1 MDFAYWKQQ
10 IETAKSNLKNYF
22 KQAEDCEKAYH
33 NTDLNYNIFYSN
45 VEILTSHLCL
55 ANPKPDIQRRFL
67 KRLEKNKLRSN
78 TYADVAKVLN
88 GAVEF
93 VSDVSCLDER
103 ITNAVKK
110 SVIDGRGI
118 AWIDYEPEISVDENG
133 VEYVSSRNI
142 RIESLNPWEFL
153 YSSAEKEEDIWW
165 VARRHLLSR
174 EDIKRRFGYN
184 PKDQELQFKQEDE
197 TQLKRGEVWEIWDK
211 NSKKRA
217 FLLVSS
223 YKDKFLEVVDDPYKL
238 EGFFPCDSLDFVDKG
253 TVPVPEYMIYKKQAD
268 LLEVVCKKA
277 AEIEDV
283 VKLVTLIGS
292 QDKGI
297 AQRITAAQ
305 NGDVLSIPTDN
316 MVGAAESMIATTP
329 VDKAIILLEHLQIE
343 KEKLKQN
350 IYDITGISDI
360 MRGATEAQETA
371 TAQKIKGLFGSLRFQ
386 ARQKKVQNFR
396 KNIYKIIAELIA
408 EHYDEETLSEM
419 TCTYLPTAETKQTLI
434 LKQQQGEE
442 LTPDEI
448 NILETP
454 TWGDLMYI
462 LRNDKLRN
470 YTVDIETVATA
481 FDDMEQQN
489 AAIKDLT
496 NLYLSMVQYADS
508 LSPATL
514 KGFIP
519 LIKMNLS
526 SIKISSAVGNQLE
539 EAIESAYKEAEEE
552 AQQPQQPNPELL
564 KIQSDIDYKQGELKI
579 KEQEIAIKQQEAD
592 RKDAELQAQIYL
604 KEQEISTGVDIN
616 ANISG
621 DVASIE

>member
-1 MDFAYWKQQ
+1 MDFLYWKQQ

-22 KQAEDCEKAYH
+22 KDAETCEKAYH
-33 NTDLNYNIFYSN
+33 NTDMNYNVFYSN
-45 VEILTSHLCL
+45 VEILNANLCIS
-55 ANPKPDIQRRFL
+55 NPKPDIQRRFL
-67 KRLEKNKLRSN
+67 KRLEKDKLKSN
-78 TYADVAKVLN
+78 TYAMVAKILN
-88 GAVEF
+88 SAVEF
-93 VSDVSCLDER
+93 VVDTSSFDER
-103 ITNAVKK
+103 NEEAVKK
-110 SVIDGRGI
+110 SVVDGRGI
-118 AWIDYEPEISVDENG
+118 LWVDYEPTIEKNELG
-133 VEYVSSRNI
+133 EEYVSDREI
-142 RIESLNPWEFL
+142 RIESLNPQEFL
-153 YSSAEKEEDIWW
+153 YSSAEKESDIWW

-174 EDIKRRFGYN
+174 EDIKRRFNYS
-184 PKDQELQFKQEDE
+184 PTEPELQFKQEDE

-211 NSKKRA
+211 NSRKRA
-217 FLLVSS
+217 FILLSDVRQ
-223 YKDKFLEVVDDPYKL
+223 KFLEVTDDPYKL
-238 EGFFPCDSLDFVDKG
+238 EEFFPCGCLDFVKNG
-253 TVPVPEYMIYKKQAD
+253 TTPIPEYMIYRKQAD

-277 AEIEDV
+277 AQVEDE
-283 VKLVTLIGS
+283 VKYVTLIGS

-316 MVGAAESMIATTP
+316 MVGAAESLIATTP
-329 VDKAIILLEHLQIE
+329 VDKAILLLEHLQVE

-360 MRGATEAQETA
+360 MRGATDSQETA

-386 ARQKKVQNFR
+386 TRQKKVQNFR
-396 KNIYKIIAELIA
+396 KNIYKLIAEIIA
-408 EHYDEETLSEM
+408 EHYDEQTLSEM
-419 TCTYLPTAETKQTLI
+419 TCTYLPTDEDKMNIILAQKQGLASQDQ
-434 LKQQQGEE
+434 LNE
-442 LTPDEI
+442 LTE
-448 NILETP
+448 P
-454 TWGDLMYI
+454 TWGDVMYI

-481 FDDMEQQN
+481 FDDLEQQN

-496 NLYLSMVQYADS
+496 NLYLSMVQYSDS

-526 SIKISSAVGNQLE
+526 SVKISSAVGNQLE

-552 AQQPQQPNPELL
+552 AQVQQPNPDLM
-564 KIQSDIDYKQGELKI
+564 KIQSEIEYKQGELKI
-579 KEQEIAIKQQEAD
+579 KEQEVAIKQQEAD
-592 RKDAELQAQIYL
+592 RKDAELEAQIYL
-604 KEQEISTGVDIN
+604 KQQEISTGVDIN

>member
-1 MDFAYWKQQ
+1 MDFIYWKHQ
-10 IETAKSNLKNYF
+10 IEAAKSNLRNYI
-22 KQAEDCEKAYH
+22 KEAEDCYKAYH
-33 NTDLNYNIFYSN
+33 NKEMNYNIFYSN
-45 VEILTSHLCL
+45 VEILTANLCI

-67 KRLEKNKLRSN
+67 KRLEKNKLKSN
-78 TYADVAKVLN
+78 TYAEVAKVLN
-88 GAVEF
+88 GAVEY
-93 VSDVSCLDER
+93 VSDTANLDEQ

-118 AWIDYEPEISVDENG
+118 AWIDYEPEIAVDEAG
-133 VEYVSSRNI
+133 QEYVAERNI
-142 RIESLNPWEFL
+142 RIESLNPQEFL

-174 EDIKRRFGYN
+174 QDITRRFGYRVTE
-184 PKDQELQFKQEDE
+184 QELQFKQEDE

-211 NSKKRA
+211 NAKKRA
-217 FLLVSS
+217 FMLLSS
-223 YKDKFLEVVDDPYKL
+223 QREKFLEVVDDPYGL
-238 EGFFPCDSLDFVDKG
+238 EGFFPCDTLDFVDDG
-253 TVPVPEYMIYKKQAD
+253 TIPVPEYLIYKKQAD

-277 AEIEDV
+277 AEIEDE

-292 QDKGI
+292 QDKDI

-305 NGDVLSIPTDN
+305 NGAVLSIPTDN
-316 MVGAAESMIATTP
+316 MVNSAESLITTTP
-329 VDKAIILLEHLQIE
+329 VDKAILLLEHLQIE

-360 MRGATEAQETA
+360 MRGVTVADETA

-386 ARQKKVQNFR
+386 SRQKKVQNFR
-396 KNIYKIIAELIA
+396 RNIYKIIAEIIA

-419 TCTYLPTAETKQTLI
+419 TCTYLPTAETKQKIMLVQAKGVQ
-434 LKQQQGEE
+434 LP
-442 LTPDEI
+442 PDEI
-448 NILETP
+448 NILEQP

-470 YTVDIETVATA
+470 FTVEVETVATA
-481 FDDMEQQN
+481 FDDKEQQN

-496 NLYLSMVQYADS
+496 QLYLSMVQYADS

-519 LIKMNLS
+519 LMKLNLS
-526 SIKISSAVGNQLE
+526 SVKISSAVGNQLE

-552 AQQPQQPNPELL
+552 AQQPQPPNPELL
-564 KIQSDIDYKQGELKI
+564 KIQSDIDYKRGELEI
-579 KEQEIAIKQQEAD
+579 KKQEVSIKQQEAD
-592 RKDAELQAQIYL
+592 RKDAELEAQIYL
-604 KEQEISTGVDIN
+604 KEQEISTGVDID

>member
-1 MDFAYWKQQ
+1 
-10 IETAKSNLKNYF
+10 
-22 KQAEDCEKAYH
+22 
-33 NTDLNYNIFYSN
+33 
-45 VEILTSHLCL
+45 
-55 ANPKPDIQRRFL
+55 
-67 KRLEKNKLRSN
+67 
-78 TYADVAKVLN
+78 
-88 GAVEF
+88 
-93 VSDVSCLDER
+93 
-103 ITNAVKK
+103 
-110 SVIDGRGI
+110 
-118 AWIDYEPEISVDENG
+118 
-133 VEYVSSRNI
+133 
-142 RIESLNPWEFL
+142 
-153 YSSAEKEEDIWW
+153 
-165 VARRHLLSR
+165 
-174 EDIKRRFGYN
+174 
-184 PKDQELQFKQEDE
+184 
-197 TQLKRGEVWEIWDK
+197 
-211 NSKKRA
+211 
-217 FLLVSS
+217 
-223 YKDKFLEVVDDPYKL
+223 
-238 EGFFPCDSLDFVDKG
+238 
-253 TVPVPEYMIYKKQAD
+253 MIYKKQAE

-277 AEIEDV
+277 AQIEDE
-283 VKLVTLIGS
+283 VKYVTLIGS

-316 MVGAAESMIATTP
+316 MVGAAEGLIATTP
-329 VDKAIILLEHLQIE
+329 VDKAILLLEHLQVE

-360 MRGATEAQETA
+360 MRGSTESQETA

-386 ARQKKVQNFR
+386 TRQKKVQNFR
-396 KNIYKIIAELIA
+396 KNLYKIIAEIIA

-419 TCTYLPTAETKQTLI
+419 TCTYLPTAETKQMLI
-434 LKQQQGEE
+434 LKQQQGLK

-448 NILETP
+448 NILEEP

-462 LRNDKLRN
+462 MRNDKLRN

-481 FDDMEQQN
+481 FDDLEQQN
-489 AAIKDLT
+489 SAIKDLT

-526 SIKISSAVGNQLE
+526 SVKISSAVGNQLE
-539 EAIESAYKEAEEE
+539 EAIEQAYKEAEEE

-579 KEQEIAIKQQEAD
+579 KEQEVAIRQQEAD

-604 KEQEISTGVDIN
+604 KEQEISSGVDIN

>member
-1 MDFAYWKQQ
+1 MDFLYWKQQ

-22 KQAEDCEKAYH
+22 KDAETCEKAYH
-33 NTDLNYNIFYSN
+33 NTDMNYNVFYSN
-45 VEILTSHLCL
+45 VEILNANLCIS
-55 ANPKPDIQRRFL
+55 NPKPDIQRRFL
-67 KRLEKNKLRSN
+67 KRLEKDKLKSN
-78 TYADVAKVLN
+78 TYAMVAKVLN

-93 VSDVSCLDER
+93 VSDVSDLDEQLS
-103 ITNAVKK
+103 IAVKN
-110 SVIDGRGI
+110 SVINGRGI
-118 AWIDYEPEISVDENG
+118 LWLDYEPTIETNELG
-133 VEYVSSRNI
+133 EEYVSDREI
-142 RIESLNPWEFL
+142 RIESLNPQEFL
-153 YSSAEKEEDIWW
+153 YSSAEKEKDIWW

-174 EDIKRRFGYN
+174 EDIKRRFNYS
-184 PKDQELQFKQEDE
+184 PTEPELQFKQEDE

-211 NSKKRA
+211 NSRKRA
-217 FLLVSS
+217 FILLSDVRQ
-223 YKDKFLEVVDDPYKL
+223 KFLEVTDDPYKL
-238 EGFFPCDSLDFVDKG
+238 DGFFPCDTLEFV
-253 TVPVPEYMIYKKQAD
+253 TNYTTPIPEYMIYRKQAD

-277 AEIEDV
+277 AQVEDE
-283 VKLVTLIGS
+283 VKYVTLIGS

-316 MVGAAESMIATTP
+316 MVGAAESLIATTP
-329 VDKAIILLEHLQIE
+329 VDKAILLLEHLQIE

-360 MRGATEAQETA
+360 MRGATDSQETA

-386 ARQKKVQNFR
+386 TRQKKVQNFR
-396 KNIYKIIAELIA
+396 KNIYKLIAEIIA
-408 EHYDEETLSEM
+408 EHYDEQTLSEM
-419 TCTYLPTAETKQTLI
+419 TCTYLPTDEDKMNIVLAQKQGLASQDQ
-434 LKQQQGEE
+434 LNE
-442 LTPDEI
+442 LTE
-448 NILETP
+448 P
-454 TWGDLMYI
+454 TWGDVMYI
-462 LRNDKLRN
+462 LRNDKLRS

-481 FDDMEQQN
+481 FDDLEQQN

-496 NLYLSMVQYADS
+496 QLYLSMVQYSDS

-526 SIKISSAVGNQLE
+526 SVKISSAVGNQLE

-552 AQQPQQPNPELL
+552 AQVQQPNPDLM
-564 KIQSDIDYKQGELKI
+564 KIQSEIEYKQGELKI
-579 KEQEIAIKQQEAD
+579 KEQEVAIKQQEAD
-592 RKDAELQAQIYL
+592 RKDAELEAQIYL
-604 KEQEISTGVDIN
+604 KQQEISTGVDIN

>member
-10 IETAKSNLKNYF
+10 IETAKSNLRNYF
-22 KQAEDCEKAYH
+22 KEAEDCEKAYH
-33 NTDLNYNIFYSN
+33 NIDMNYNIFYSN
-45 VEILTSHLCL
+45 VEILNANLCI

-67 KRLEKNKLRSN
+67 KKLEKNKLRSN

-93 VSDVSCLDER
+93 VSDTSNLDEHLS
-103 ITNAVKK
+103 NAVKK
-110 SVIDGRGI
+110 AVIDGRGI
-118 AWIDYEPEISVDENG
+118 GWIDYEPTISVDEEG
-133 VEYVSSRNI
+133 AEYVSERKI

-184 PKDQELQFKQEDE
+184 PSDAELQFKQEDE

-217 FLLVSS
+217 FLLISNI
-223 YKDKFLEVVDDPYKL
+223 KQKFLEVVDDPYKL
-238 EGFFPCDSLDFVDKG
+238 EGFFPCDTLDFVTDG
-253 TVPVPEYMIYKKQAD
+253 TKPIPEYMIYKKQAE

-277 AEIEDV
+277 AQIEDE
-283 VKLVTLIGS
+283 VKYVTLIGS

-316 MVGAAESMIATTP
+316 MVGAAEGLIATTP
-329 VDKAIILLEHLQIE
+329 VDKAILLLEHLQIE

-386 ARQKKVQNFR
+386 TRQKKVQNFR
-396 KNIYKIIAELIA
+396 KNLYKIIAEIIA
-408 EHYDEETLSEM
+408 EHYDEDTLSEM

-434 LKQQQGEE
+434 LKQQQGIE
-442 LTPDEI
+442 LTPDEV
-448 NILETP
+448 NILEEP

-462 LRNDKLRN
+462 MRNDKLRN

-481 FDDMEQQN
+481 FDDLEQQN

-526 SIKISSAVGNQLE
+526 SVKISSAVGNQLE
-539 EAIESAYKEAEEE
+539 EAIEQAYKEAEEE

-579 KEQEIAIKQQEAD
+579 KEQEVAIRQQEAD

-621 DVASIE
+621 DVAAIE

>member
-1 MDFAYWKQQ
+1 MDFLYWKQQ

-22 KQAEDCEKAYH
+22 KDTETCEKAYH
-33 NTDLNYNIFYSN
+33 NTDMNYNVFYSN
-45 VEILTSHLCL
+45 VEILNANLCIS
-55 ANPKPDIQRRFL
+55 NPKPDIQRRFL
-67 KRLEKNKLRSN
+67 KRLEKDKLKSN
-78 TYADVAKVLN
+78 TYAMVAKVLN

-93 VSDVSCLDER
+93 VSDVSDLDEQLS
-103 ITNAVKK
+103 IAVKN
-110 SVIDGRGI
+110 SVINGRGI
-118 AWIDYEPEISVDENG
+118 LWLDYEPSISVENG
-133 VEYVSSRNI
+133 EEYVSDREI
-142 RIESLNPWEFL
+142 RIESLNPQEFL
-153 YSSAEKEEDIWW
+153 YSSAEKEKDIWW

-174 EDIKRRFGYN
+174 EDIKRRFNYS
-184 PKDQELQFKQEDE
+184 PTEPELQFKQEDE

-211 NSKKRA
+211 NSRKRA
-217 FLLVSS
+217 FILLSDVRQ
-223 YKDKFLEVVDDPYKL
+223 KFLEVTDDPYKL
-238 EGFFPCDSLDFVDKG
+238 DGFFPCDTLEFV
-253 TVPVPEYMIYKKQAD
+253 TNYTTPIPEYMIYRKQAD

-277 AEIEDV
+277 AQVEDE
-283 VKLVTLIGS
+283 VKYVTLIGS

-316 MVGAAESMIATTP
+316 MVGAAESLIATTP
-329 VDKAIILLEHLQIE
+329 VDKAILLLEHLQVE

-360 MRGATEAQETA
+360 MRGATDSQETA

-386 ARQKKVQNFR
+386 TRQKKVQNFR
-396 KNIYKIIAELIA
+396 KNIYKLIAEIIA
-408 EHYDEETLSEM
+408 EHYDEKTLSEM
-419 TCTYLPTAETKQTLI
+419 TCTYLPTDEDKMNIVLAQKQGVQLSAEQV
-434 LKQQQGEE
+434 
-442 LTPDEI
+442 
-448 NILETP
+448 NILNEP
-454 TWGDLMYI
+454 TWGDVMYI

-481 FDDMEQQN
+481 FDDLEQQN

-496 NLYLSMVQYADS
+496 NLYLSMVQYSDS

-526 SIKISSAVGNQLE
+526 SVKISSAVGNQLE

-552 AQQPQQPNPELL
+552 AQVQQPNPDLM
-564 KIQSDIDYKQGELKI
+564 KIQSEIEYKQGELKI
-579 KEQEIAIKQQEAD
+579 KEQEVAIKQQEAD
-592 RKDAELQAQIYL
+592 RKDAELEAQIYL
-604 KEQEISTGVDIN
+604 KQQEISTGVDIN
-616 ANISG
+616 TNISG

>member
-1 MDFAYWKQQ
+1 MDFLYWKQQ

-22 KQAEDCEKAYH
+22 KDAETCEKAYH
-33 NTDLNYNIFYSN
+33 NTDMNYNVFYSN
-45 VEILTSHLCL
+45 VEILNANLCIS
-55 ANPKPDIQRRFL
+55 NPKPDIQRRFL
-67 KRLEKNKLRSN
+67 KRLEKDKLKSN
-78 TYADVAKVLN
+78 TYAMVAKVIN

-93 VSDVSCLDER
+93 VSDVSDLDEQLS
-103 ITNAVKK
+103 IAVKN
-110 SVIDGRGI
+110 SVINGRGI
-118 AWIDYEPEISVDENG
+118 LWLDYEPTISVENG
-133 VEYVSSRNI
+133 EEYVSDREI
-142 RIESLNPWEFL
+142 RIESLNPQEFL
-153 YSSAEKEEDIWW
+153 YSSAEKEKDIWW

-174 EDIKRRFGYN
+174 EDIKRRFGYS
-184 PKDQELQFKQEDE
+184 PSEAELQFKQEDE

-211 NSKKRA
+211 NSRKRA
-217 FLLVSS
+217 FILLSDVRQ
-223 YKDKFLEVVDDPYKL
+223 KFLEVIDDPYKL
-238 EGFFPCDSLDFVDKG
+238 EGFFPCDTLEFV
-253 TVPVPEYMIYKKQAD
+253 TNYTTPIPEYMIYRKQAD

-277 AEIEDV
+277 AQVEDE
-283 VKLVTLIGS
+283 VKYVTLIGS

-316 MVGAAESMIATTP
+316 MVGAAESLIATTP
-329 VDKAIILLEHLQIE
+329 VDKAILLLEHLQVE

-360 MRGATEAQETA
+360 MRGATDSQETA

-386 ARQKKVQNFR
+386 TRQKKVQNFR
-396 KNIYKIIAELIA
+396 KNIYKLIAEIIA
-408 EHYDEETLSEM
+408 EHYDEQTLSEM
-419 TCTYLPTAETKQTLI
+419 TCTYLPTDEDKMNIVLAQKQGVQLSAEQV
-434 LKQQQGEE
+434 
-442 LTPDEI
+442 
-448 NILETP
+448 NILNEP
-454 TWGDLMYI
+454 TWGDVMYI

-481 FDDMEQQN
+481 FDDLEQQN

-496 NLYLSMVQYADS
+496 NLYLSMVQYSDS

-526 SIKISSAVGNQLE
+526 SVKISSAVGNQLE

-552 AQQPQQPNPELL
+552 AQVQQPNPDLM
-564 KIQSDIDYKQGELKI
+564 KIQSEIEYKQGELKI
-579 KEQEIAIKQQEAD
+579 KEQEVAIKQQEAD
-592 RKDAELQAQIYL
+592 RKDAELEAQIYL
-604 KEQEISTGVDIN
+604 KQQKISTGVDIN
-616 ANISG
+616 TNISG

>member
-1 MDFAYWKQQ
+1 MDFLYWKQQ

-22 KQAEDCEKAYH
+22 KDAETCEKAYH
-33 NTDLNYNIFYSN
+33 NTDMNYNVFYSN
-45 VEILTSHLCL
+45 VEILNANLCIS
-55 ANPKPDIQRRFL
+55 NPKPDIQRRFL
-67 KRLEKNKLRSN
+67 KRLEKDKLKSN
-78 TYADVAKVLN
+78 TYAMVAKVLN

-93 VSDVSCLDER
+93 ISDVSDLDEQLS
-103 ITNAVKK
+103 IAVKN
-110 SVIDGRGI
+110 SVINGRGVL
-118 AWIDYEPEISVDENG
+118 WLDYEPTIETNELNE
-133 VEYVSSRNI
+133 EYVSDREI
-142 RIESLNPWEFL
+142 RIESLNPQEFL
-153 YSSAEKEEDIWW
+153 YSSAEKEKDIWW

-184 PKDQELQFKQEDE
+184 PTEPELQFKQEDE

-211 NSKKRA
+211 NSRKRA
-217 FLLVSS
+217 FILLSDVRQ
-223 YKDKFLEVVDDPYKL
+223 KFLEVTDDPYKL
-238 EGFFPCDSLDFVDKG
+238 DGFFPCDTLEFV
-253 TVPVPEYMIYKKQAD
+253 TNYTTPIPEYMIYRKQAE
-268 LLEVVCKKA
+268 LLEIVCKKA
-277 AEIEDV
+277 AQVEDE
-283 VKLVTLIGS
+283 VKYVTLIGS

-316 MVGAAESMIATTP
+316 MVGAAESLIATTP
-329 VDKAIILLEHLQIE
+329 VDKAILLLEHLQTE

-360 MRGATEAQETA
+360 MRGATDSQETA

-386 ARQKKVQNFR
+386 TRQKKVQNFR
-396 KNIYKIIAELIA
+396 KNIYKLIAEIIA
-408 EHYDEETLSEM
+408 EHYDEQTLSEM
-419 TCTYLPTAETKQTLI
+419 TCTYLPTDEDKMNIVLAQKQGLANQDQ
-434 LKQQQGEE
+434 LNE
-442 LTPDEI
+442 LTE
-448 NILETP
+448 P
-454 TWGDLMYI
+454 TWGDVMYI

-481 FDDMEQQN
+481 FDDLEQQN

-496 NLYLSMVQYADS
+496 QLYLSMVQYSDS

-526 SIKISSAVGNQLE
+526 SVKISSAVGNQLE

-552 AQQPQQPNPELL
+552 AQVQQPNPDLM
-564 KIQSDIDYKQGELKI
+564 KIQSEIEYKQGELKI
-579 KEQEIAIKQQEAD
+579 KEQEVAIKQQEAD
-592 RKDAELQAQIYL
+592 RKDAELEAQIYL
-604 KEQEISTGVDIN
+604 KQQEISTGVDIN

>member
-10 IETAKSNLKNYF
+10 IETAKSNLKSYF
-22 KQAEDCEKAYH
+22 RDVETCENAYH
-33 NTDLNYNIFYSN
+33 NTDLNYNVFYSN
-45 VEILTSHLCL
+45 VEILKANLCI

-67 KRLEKNKLRSN
+67 KRLEKDKLKSN

-88 GAVEF
+88 GAVDF
-93 VSDVSCLDER
+93 VSDVSCLDKE
-103 ITNAVKK
+103 ISDAVKNAV
-110 SVIDGRGI
+110 VCGRGI
-118 AWIDYEPEISVDENG
+118 LWLDYEPTISVNESGDEYISDR
-133 VEYVSSRNI
+133 EI
-142 RIESLNPWEFL
+142 RIESLMPQEFL
-153 YSSAEKEEDIWW
+153 YSSAEKEKNIWW

-184 PKDQELQFKQEDE
+184 PSEAELQFKQEDE

-217 FLLVSS
+217 FILVT
-223 YKDKFLEVVDDPYKL
+223 DVRQKFLEVVDDPYKL
-238 EGFFPCDSLDFVDKG
+238 EVFFPCDCLDFITRA
-253 TVPVPEYMIYKKQAD
+253 TVPVPEYMIYHKQAD

-277 AEIEDV
+277 AQIEDEI
-283 VKLVTLIGS
+283 KYVTVIGS

-297 AQRITAAQ
+297 AQRITAAR
-305 NGDVLSIPTDN
+305 NGAVISIPTAD
-316 MVGAAESMIATTP
+316 MVNAVESLITTTP
-329 VDKAIILLEHLQIE
+329 VDKAILLLEHLQIE

-360 MRGATEAQETA
+360 MRGATDSQETA

-386 ARQKKVQNFR
+386 TRQKEVQNFR
-396 KNIYKIIAELIA
+396 KNIYKIIAEIIA

-419 TCTYLPTAETKQTLI
+419 TCTYLPTEEDKLSIVMAQR
-434 LKQQQGEE
+434 QGAQ
-442 LTPDEI
+442 LTPDQL
-448 NILETP
+448 NILNEP
-454 TWGDLMYI
+454 TWGDVMYI

-552 AQQPQQPNPELL
+552 AQQPQEPNPELL
-564 KIQSDIDYKQGELKI
+564 KIQSEIDYKQGELKI
-579 KEQEIAIKQQEAD
+579 KEQEVAIKQQEAD
-592 RKDAELQAQIYL
+592 RKDAELEAQFYL
-604 KEQEISTGVDIN
+604 KEQEIQSGVDIN
-616 ANISG
+616 TNISG
-621 DVASIE
+621 DVASLE

>member
-1 MDFAYWKQQ
+1 MDFLYWKQQ

-22 KQAEDCEKAYH
+22 KDAETCEKAYH
-33 NTDLNYNIFYSN
+33 NTDMNYNVFYSN
-45 VEILTSHLCL
+45 VEILNANLCIS
-55 ANPKPDIQRRFL
+55 NPKPDIQRRFL
-67 KRLEKNKLRSN
+67 KRLEKDKLKSN
-78 TYADVAKVLN
+78 TYAMVAKVLN

-93 VSDVSCLDER
+93 VSDVSDLDEQLS
-103 ITNAVKK
+103 IAVKN
-110 SVIDGRGI
+110 SVINGRGI
-118 AWIDYEPEISVDENG
+118 LWLDYEPTISVENG
-133 VEYVSSRNI
+133 EEYVSDREI
-142 RIESLNPWEFL
+142 RIESLNPQEFL
-153 YSSAEKEEDIWW
+153 YSSAEKEKDIWW

-174 EDIKRRFGYN
+174 EDIKRRFGYS
-184 PKDQELQFKQEDE
+184 PSEAELQFKQEDE

-211 NSKKRA
+211 NSRKRA
-217 FLLVSS
+217 FILLSDVRQ
-223 YKDKFLEVVDDPYKL
+223 KFLEVTDDPYKL
-238 EGFFPCDSLDFVDKG
+238 DGFFPCDTLEFV
-253 TVPVPEYMIYKKQAD
+253 TNYTTPIPEYMIYRKQAD

-277 AEIEDV
+277 AQVEDE
-283 VKLVTLIGS
+283 VKYVTLIGS

-316 MVGAAESMIATTP
+316 MVGAAESLIATTP
-329 VDKAIILLEHLQIE
+329 VDKAILLLEHLQVE

-360 MRGATEAQETA
+360 MRGATDSQETA

-386 ARQKKVQNFR
+386 TRQKKVQNFR
-396 KNIYKIIAELIA
+396 RNIYKLIAEIIA
-408 EHYDEETLSEM
+408 EHYDEQTLSEM
-419 TCTYLPTAETKQTLI
+419 TCTYLPTDEDKMNIVLAQKQGLASQDQ
-434 LKQQQGEE
+434 LNE
-442 LTPDEI
+442 LTE
-448 NILETP
+448 P
-454 TWGDLMYI
+454 TWGDVMYI

-481 FDDMEQQN
+481 FDDLEQQN

-496 NLYLSMVQYADS
+496 QLYLSMVQYSDS

-526 SIKISSAVGNQLE
+526 SVKISSAVGNQLE

-552 AQQPQQPNPELL
+552 AQVQQPNPDLM
-564 KIQSDIDYKQGELKI
+564 KIQSEIEYKQGELKI
-579 KEQEIAIKQQEAD
+579 KEQEVAIKQQEAD
-592 RKDAELQAQIYL
+592 RKDAELEAQIYL
-604 KEQEISTGVDIN
+604 KQQEISTGVDIN

>member
-1 MDFAYWKQQ
+1 MDFLYWKQQ

-22 KQAEDCEKAYH
+22 KDAETCEKAYH
-33 NTDLNYNIFYSN
+33 NTDMNYNVFYSN
-45 VEILTSHLCL
+45 VEILNANLCIS
-55 ANPKPDIQRRFL
+55 NPKPDIQRRFL
-67 KRLEKNKLRSN
+67 KRLEKNKLKSN
-78 TYADVAKVLN
+78 TYAMVAKVLN

-93 VSDVSCLDER
+93 VSDVSDLDEQLS
-103 ITNAVKK
+103 IAVKN
-110 SVIDGRGI
+110 SVINGRGI
-118 AWIDYEPEISVDENG
+118 LWLDYEPTIETNELG
-133 VEYVSSRNI
+133 EEYVSDREI
-142 RIESLNPWEFL
+142 RIESLNPQEFL
-153 YSSAEKEEDIWW
+153 YSSAEKEKDIWW

-174 EDIKRRFGYN
+174 EDIKRRFNYS
-184 PKDQELQFKQEDE
+184 PTEPELQFKQEDE

-211 NSKKRA
+211 NSRKRA
-217 FLLVSS
+217 FILLSDVRQ
-223 YKDKFLEVVDDPYKL
+223 KFLEVVDDPYKL
-238 EGFFPCDSLDFVDKG
+238 DGFFPCDTLEFV
-253 TVPVPEYMIYKKQAD
+253 TNYTTPIPEYMIYRKQAD

-277 AEIEDV
+277 AQVEDE
-283 VKLVTLIGS
+283 VKYVTLIGS

-316 MVGAAESMIATTP
+316 MVGAAESLIATTP
-329 VDKAIILLEHLQIE
+329 VDKAILLLEHLQVE

-360 MRGATEAQETA
+360 MRGATDSQETA

-386 ARQKKVQNFR
+386 TRQKKVQNFR
-396 KNIYKIIAELIA
+396 KNIYKLIAEIIA
-408 EHYDEETLSEM
+408 EHYDEQTLSEM
-419 TCTYLPTAETKQTLI
+419 TCTYLPTDEDKMNIVLAQKQGLASQDQ
-434 LKQQQGEE
+434 LNE
-442 LTPDEI
+442 LTE
-448 NILETP
+448 P
-454 TWGDLMYI
+454 TWGDVMYI

-481 FDDMEQQN
+481 FDDLEQQN

-496 NLYLSMVQYADS
+496 NLYLSMVQYSDS

-526 SIKISSAVGNQLE
+526 SVKMSSAVGNQLE

-552 AQQPQQPNPELL
+552 AQVQQPNPDLM
-564 KIQSDIDYKQGELKI
+564 KIQSEIEYKQGELKI
-579 KEQEIAIKQQEAD
+579 KEQEVAIKQQEAD
-592 RKDAELQAQIYL
+592 RKDAELEAQIYL
-604 KEQEISTGVDIN
+604 KQQEISTGVDIN

>member
-33 NTDLNYNIFYSN
+33 NTELNYNIFYSN
-45 VEILTSHLCL
+45 VEILTANLCI

-93 VSDVSCLDER
+93 VSDASCLDER

-110 SVIDGRGI
+110 SVIDGRGV
-118 AWIDYEPEISVDENG
+118 AWIDYEPEISVDDNG
-133 VEYVSSRNI
+133 AEYVSGRNI
-142 RIESLNPWEFL
+142 RVDSLNPWEFL

-184 PKDQELQFKQEDE
+184 PKDEELQFKQEDE

-238 EGFFPCDSLDFVDKG
+238 EGFFPCDSLDFINKG
-253 TVPVPEYMIYKKQAD
+253 VVPVPEYMIYKKQAD
-268 LLEVVCKKA
+268 LLEVVCKKSA
-277 AEIEDV
+277 VIEDE
-283 VKLVTLIGS
+283 VKLVTLVGS

-305 NGDVLSIPTDN
+305 NGEVLSIPTDN
-316 MVGAAESMIATTP
+316 MVGAAESLITTTP
-329 VDKAIILLEHLQIE
+329 VDKAIILLEHLQVE

-360 MRGATEAQETA
+360 MRGVTDSQETA
-371 TAQKIKGLFGSLRFQ
+371 AAQRIKGLFGSLRFQ
-386 ARQKKVQNFR
+386 ARQKKVQTFR

-408 EHYDEETLSEM
+408 EHYDEDTLSEM
-419 TCTYLPTAETKQTLI
+419 TCTYLPTAETKQMLI
-434 LKQQQGEE
+434 LKQQQGVE
-442 LTPDEI
+442 LTPDEM
-448 NILETP
+448 NILEEP

-462 LRNDKLRN
+462 MRNDKLRN

-496 NLYLSMVQYADS
+496 NLYLSMVQYSDS

-526 SIKISSAVGNQLE
+526 SVKISSAVGNQLE

-564 KIQSDIDYKQGELKI
+564 KIQSDIDYKKGELKI
-579 KEQEIAIKQQEAD
+579 KEQEVAIKQQEAD
-592 RKDAELQAQIYL
+592 RKDAELHAQLYL

-616 ANISG
+616 TNISG

>member
-10 IETAKSNLKNYF
+10 IETAKSNLKNYI
-22 KQAEDCEKAYH
+22 KDAESCEKAYH

-45 VEILTSHLCL
+45 VEILTSNLCI

-93 VSDVSCLDER
+93 VSDTANLDER
-103 ITNAVKK
+103 NEKAVRN
-110 SVIDGRGI
+110 SVIVGRGI
-118 AWIDYEPEISVDENG
+118 IWVDYEPTISVDEEG
-133 VEYVSSRNI
+133 VEYVSKRDI
-142 RIESLNPWEFL
+142 RLESLNPQEFL

-174 EDIKRRFGYN
+174 EDIKRRFDYN

-211 NSKKRA
+211 NAKKRA
-217 FLLVSS
+217 FILLSS
-223 YKDKFLEVVDDPYKL
+223 IKEKFLEVVDDPYKL
-238 EGFFPCDSLDFVDKG
+238 EGFFPCDYLDFVDNG
-253 TVPVPEYMIYKKQAD
+253 TIPVPELMIYKKQAD
-268 LLEVVCKKA
+268 LLETVCKKA
-277 AEIEDV
+277 ADIEDE
-283 VKLVTLIGS
+283 VKYVTLVGS

-316 MVGAAESMIATTP
+316 MVGAAESLIATTP

-604 KEQEISTGVDIN
+604 KEQEIQTGVDIN

>member
-1 MDFAYWKQQ
+1 MDFLYWKQQ

-22 KQAEDCEKAYH
+22 KDAETCEKAYH
-33 NTDLNYNIFYSN
+33 NTDMNYNVFYSN
-45 VEILTSHLCL
+45 VEILNANLCIS
-55 ANPKPDIQRRFL
+55 NPKPDIQRRFL
-67 KRLEKNKLRSN
+67 KRLEKDKLKSN
-78 TYADVAKVLN
+78 TYAMVAKVLN

-93 VSDVSCLDER
+93 VSDVSDLDEQLS
-103 ITNAVKK
+103 IAVKN
-110 SVIDGRGI
+110 SVINGRGI
-118 AWIDYEPEISVDENG
+118 LWLDYEPTIETNELG
-133 VEYVSSRNI
+133 EEYVSDREI
-142 RIESLNPWEFL
+142 RIESLNPQEFL
-153 YSSAEKEEDIWW
+153 YSSAEKEKDIWW

-174 EDIKRRFGYN
+174 EDIKRRFGYS
-184 PKDQELQFKQEDE
+184 PSEAELQFKQEDE

-211 NSKKRA
+211 NSRKRA
-217 FLLVSS
+217 FILLS
-223 YKDKFLEVVDDPYKL
+223 DIRQKFLEVTDDPYKL
-238 EGFFPCDSLDFVDKG
+238 DGFFPCDTLEFV
-253 TVPVPEYMIYKKQAD
+253 TNYTTPIPEYMIYRKQAD

-277 AEIEDV
+277 AQVEDE
-283 VKLVTLIGS
+283 VKYVTLIGS

-316 MVGAAESMIATTP
+316 MVGAAESLIATTP
-329 VDKAIILLEHLQIE
+329 VDKAILLLEHLQVE

-360 MRGATEAQETA
+360 MRGATDSQETA

-386 ARQKKVQNFR
+386 TRQKKVQNFR
-396 KNIYKIIAELIA
+396 KNIYKLIAEIIA
-408 EHYDEETLSEM
+408 EHYDEQTLSEM
-419 TCTYLPTAETKQTLI
+419 TCTYLPTDEDKMNIVLAQKQGLASQDQ
-434 LKQQQGEE
+434 LNE
-442 LTPDEI
+442 LTE
-448 NILETP
+448 P
-454 TWGDLMYI
+454 TWGDVMYI

-481 FDDMEQQN
+481 FDDLEQQN

-496 NLYLSMVQYADS
+496 NLYLSMVQYSDS

-526 SIKISSAVGNQLE
+526 SVKISSAVGNQLE

-552 AQQPQQPNPELL
+552 AQVQHPNPDLM
-564 KIQSDIDYKQGELKI
+564 KIQSEIEYKQGELKI
-579 KEQEIAIKQQEAD
+579 KEQEVAIKQQEAD
-592 RKDAELQAQIYL
+592 RKDAELEAQIYL
-604 KEQEISTGVDIN
+604 KQQEISTGVDIN

>member
-1 MDFAYWKQQ
+1 MDFLYWKQQ

-22 KQAEDCEKAYH
+22 KDAETCEKAYH
-33 NTDLNYNIFYSN
+33 NTDMNYNIFYSN
-45 VEILTSHLCL
+45 VEILNANLCIS
-55 ANPKPDIQRRFL
+55 NPKPDIQRRFL
-67 KRLEKNKLRSN
+67 KRLEKDKLKSN
-78 TYADVAKVLN
+78 TYAMVAKVLN

-93 VSDVSCLDER
+93 VSDGSDLDEQLS
-103 ITNAVKK
+103 IAVKN
-110 SVIDGRGI
+110 SVINGRGI
-118 AWIDYEPEISVDENG
+118 LWLDYEPTIETNELG
-133 VEYVSSRNI
+133 EEYVSDREI
-142 RIESLNPWEFL
+142 RIESLNPQEFL
-153 YSSAEKEEDIWW
+153 YSSAEKEKDIWW

-174 EDIKRRFGYN
+174 EDIKRRFDYS
-184 PKDQELQFKQEDE
+184 PTEPELQFKQEDE

-211 NSKKRA
+211 NSRKRA
-217 FLLVSS
+217 FILLSDVRQ
-223 YKDKFLEVVDDPYKL
+223 KFLEVTDDPYKL
-238 EGFFPCDSLDFVDKG
+238 EGFFPCDTLEFV
-253 TVPVPEYMIYKKQAD
+253 TNYTTPIPEYMIYRKQAD

-277 AEIEDV
+277 AQVEDE
-283 VKLVTLIGS
+283 VKYVTLIGS

-305 NGDVLSIPTDN
+305 NGDVISIPTDN
-316 MVGAAESMIATTP
+316 MVGAAESLIATTP
-329 VDKAIILLEHLQIE
+329 VDKAILLLEHLQEE

-360 MRGATEAQETA
+360 MRGATDSQETA

-386 ARQKKVQNFR
+386 TRQKKVQNFR
-396 KNIYKIIAELIA
+396 KNIYKLIAEIIA
-408 EHYDEETLSEM
+408 EHYDEQTLSAM
-419 TCTYLPTAETKQTLI
+419 TCTYLPTDEDKMNIVLAQKQGLASQDQ
-434 LKQQQGEE
+434 LNE
-442 LTPDEI
+442 LTE
-448 NILETP
+448 P
-454 TWGDLMYI
+454 TWADVMYI

-481 FDDMEQQN
+481 FDDLEQQN

-496 NLYLSMVQYADS
+496 NLYLSMVQYSDS

-526 SIKISSAVGNQLE
+526 SVKISSAVGNQLE

-552 AQQPQQPNPELL
+552 AQVQQPNPDLM
-564 KIQSDIDYKQGELKI
+564 KIQSEIEYKQGELKI
-579 KEQEIAIKQQEAD
+579 KEQEVAIKQQEAD
-592 RKDAELQAQIYL
+592 RKDAELEAQIYL
-604 KEQEISTGVDIN
+604 KQQEISTGVDIN